1 MVNGNKNIDDNN
13 VQIPSYSTTPSTPR
27 STLSSSSSSYHL
39 QITSEE
45 YYRNFKNS
53 CKTKATF
60 ESYNNKLNKYMKYKG
75 YTEYSQLVD
84 PNKDVRLIESDII
97 DFIVYLKEKHYRYQS
112 RCAYLNAICHFY
124 NVNDE
129 IAIRRKKIS
138 RFLGSEDGDQEN
150 MMAVM
155 GRSEPRTE
163 GLVEETGGGSITDD
177 KPYTT
182 EQISK
187 LLEVSDERTKV
198 MVLLMAS
205 AGLRLG
211 GLLGLKVGHLIKIPE
226 YSNYQITVYANSKKS
241 RYQTFCTSE
250 CATAI
255 DNYLDFRK
263 RCGERITDKSP
274 LLRQEFNRDD
284 ELKAANKVLSLGKS
298 GIKRC
303 ISKIL
308 YESGLRTH
316 LIEKDERNLNQRR
329 EVAMAHGF
337 RKFFDTTCTLNGMN
351 PIYVERCMGHD
362 LKGVKDSY
370 FIPRADKNG
379 IYRDILEGN
388 DRNLGY
394 VSVMNS
400 LTINQEHRLKTE
412 NLKLKAETSKID
424 ELQSQLNK
432 LQTDQKESK
441 DYISSLLSGMYG
453 MLHKS
458 KNPSKEIEEIVG
470 EFIELDPSKY

>member
-1 MVNGNKNIDDNN
+1 MANGNNIDDN
-13 VQIPSYSTTPSTPR
+13 VLTPSYSTTSSTR
-27 STLSSSSSSYHL
+27 STLSSSYHL
-39 QITSEE
+39 QTTSEE

-53 CKTKATF
+53 CKTVATF
-60 ESYNNKLNKYMKYKG
+60 ESYNNKLNKYMKYRG

-129 IAIRRKKIS
+129 VAIRRKKIS
-138 RFLGSEDGDQEN
+138 RFLGSEDDDQD
-150 MMAVM
+150 MMTV
-155 GRSEPRTE
+155 G
-163 GLVEETGGGSITDD
+163 GGGSGGGPVVEGTEGIIGIGED

-187 LLEVSDERTKV
+187 LLQVSDERTKV

-250 CATAI
+250 CAAVI
-255 DNYLDFRK
+255 DNYLDFRR
-263 RCGERITDKSP
+263 RCGEHITDKSP

-316 LIEKDERNLNQRR
+316 LIEKTENKLNQRR
-329 EVAMAHGF
+329 EVPMDHGF
-337 RKFFDTTCTLNGMN
+337 RKWFDTTCTLNGMN
-351 PIYVERCMGHD
+351 TIYVARCMGHD

-394 VSVMNS
+394 VSVMDA

-412 NLKLKAETSKID
+412 NLKLKAEKSKID
-424 ELQSQLNK
+424 ELQDQIDK
-432 LQTDQKESK
+432 LTHS
-441 DYISSLLSGMYG
+441 MYG
-453 MLHKS
+453 LLHVS
-458 KNPSKEIEEIVG
+458 KKPSKEIETEIG
-470 EFIELDPSKY
+470 DLLNIELDPSKY

>member
-1 MVNGNKNIDDNN
+1 
-13 VQIPSYSTTPSTPR
+13 
-27 STLSSSSSSYHL
+27 
-39 QITSEE
+39 
-45 YYRNFKNS
+45 
-53 CKTKATF
+53 
-60 ESYNNKLNKYMKYKG
+60 MKYRG

-97 DFIVYLKEKHYRYQS
+97 DFIVYLKEKHYRYES

-129 IAIRRKKIS
+129 VAIRRKKIS
-138 RFLGSEDGDQEN
+138 RFLGSEDDDQDM
-150 MMAVM
+150 MMAV
-155 GRSEPRTE
+155 G
-163 GLVEETGGGSITDD
+163 GEEGGGPVVEGTGIGIGED

-211 GLLGLKVGHLIKIPE
+211 GLLGLKIGHLIKIPE

-274 LLRQEFNRDD
+274 LIRQEFNRDD

-303 ISKIL
+303 ISKVL

-316 LIEKDERNLNQRR
+316 LIEKTENKLNQRR
-329 EVAMAHGF
+329 EVPMDHGF
-337 RKFFDTTCTLNGMN
+337 RKWFDTTCTLNGMN
-351 PIYVERCMGHD
+351 TIYVARCMGHD

-400 LTINQEHRLKTE
+400 LTINEESRLKTE
-412 NLKLKAETSKID
+412 NQRLKVENTKFEQMQSEMNRMKDEVNALTGSLYSMLSKTSK
-424 ELQSQLNK
+424 
-432 LQTDQKESK
+432 
-441 DYISSLLSGMYG
+441 
-453 MLHKS
+453 
-458 KNPSKEIEEIVG
+458 KEIEEEVYQH
-470 EFIELDPSKY
+470 IELDPSKW

>member
-1 MVNGNKNIDDNN
+1 MTSSNMASSNINDNN
-13 VQIPSYSTTPSTPR
+13 ISDNILTPSHSPSTT
-27 STLSSSSSSYHL
+27 LSHNHYPTS
-39 QITSEE
+39 SEE
-45 YYRNFKNS
+45 SYYRNFKNS
-53 CKTKATF
+53 CKAIATF

-97 DFIVYLKEKHYRYQS
+97 DFIVYLKEKHYRYES

-124 NVNDE
+124 NVNDVV
-129 IAIRRKKIS
+129 AIRKKKIS
-138 RFLGSEDGDQEN
+138 RFLGSEDEDQDV
-150 MMAVM
+150 AII
-155 GRSEPRTE
+155 G
-163 GLVEETGGGSITDD
+163 GAGIGGVED
-177 KPYTT
+177 KPHTS

-211 GLLGLKVGHLIKIPE
+211 ALSGLKVGHLIKIPE

-263 RCGERITDKSP
+263 RCGEHITDKSP
-274 LLRQEFNRDD
+274 RRQFNRDD
-284 ELKAANKVLSLGKS
+284 ELQTANMVLPIGISAVKRSLNKV
-298 GIKRC
+298 
-303 ISKIL
+303 L

-316 LIEKDERNLNQRR
+316 LIEKNENRLNQRR

-337 RKFFDTTCTLNGMN
+337 RKWFDTTCTLNGMN
-351 PIYVERCMGHD
+351 PIYVEICMGHS

-394 VSVMNS
+394 LSVMDA
-400 LTINQEHRLKTE
+400 LTINQENRLK
-412 NLKLKAETSKID
+412 SKVK
-424 ELQSQLNK
+424 K
-432 LQTDQKESK
+432 LQAEKSEISELHEQVSK
-441 DYISSLLSGMYG
+441 MSQM
-453 MLHKS
+453 
-458 KNPSKEIEEIVG
+458 
-470 EFIELDPSKY
+470 